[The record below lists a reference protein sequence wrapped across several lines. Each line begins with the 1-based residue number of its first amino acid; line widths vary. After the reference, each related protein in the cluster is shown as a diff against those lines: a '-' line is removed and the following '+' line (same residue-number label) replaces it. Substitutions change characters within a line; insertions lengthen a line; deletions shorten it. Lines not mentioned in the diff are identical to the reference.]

1 MTQKWYWADRG
12 RLVELLP
19 RATPL
24 QSKCIGISR
33 MGSLRVQ
40 VQQITLVAQLRGK
53 SRVQALEGQ
62 FRLQAGDWLV
72 LDRDSRP
79 TIQTGAT
86 GLCVG
91 LSICASDLQAASGDS
106 TRPLYV
112 GRGTLAPE
120 ERRMVMRLWRQAME
134 AAFSSQDGRGLDTS
148 NLLDYFSELQRDIHR
163 DAGRCPGRTKA
174 HRQQVFSRLQ
184 RTRLFMEGHRGQ
196 LVRSSELASL
206 ASLSACYYSRTFTA
220 VYGERPQ
227 ATAARIRLEYAA
239 ELLVMTADPV
249 ASVALAAGFENCCSF
264 ARAFR
269 ANFGMTASRFRLEN
283 TRSPQGAMRR
293 RTLRPDSLLVGMASS
308 SQARSDVAHPN
319 DGR

>member
-1 MTQKWYWADRG
+1 MTPNWYWADRG
-12 RLVELLP
+12 RLVEISP
-19 RATPL
+19 GPGPGTAPL
-24 QSKCIGISR
+24 GSSCVGVSR

-40 VQQITLVAQLRGK
+40 VQQVTLLVQLRGQ

-62 FRLQAGDWLV
+62 FRLRAGDWLV

-79 TIQTGAT
+79 RIQTGVS

-91 LSICASDLQAASGDS
+91 MTVSANDLLGTTKELA
-106 TRPLYV
+106 RPLYV
-112 GRGTLAPE
+112 GRGELSLD
-120 ERRMVMRLWRQAME
+120 ERRMMLRLWRQAME
-134 AAFSSQDGRGLDTS
+134 AAFTSTGERLDPT
-148 NLLDYFSELQRDIHR
+148 NLLGYFCEVQRDIHR

-196 LVRSSELASL
+196 PVRSSELASL

-239 ELLVMTADPV
+239 ELLTMTADPV
-249 ASVALAAGFENCCSF
+249 ASVASAAGFENCCSF

-269 ANFGMTASRFRLEN
+269 AHFGMTASRY
-283 TRSPQGAMRR
+283 RSDNASIAMSEMRR
-293 RTLRPDSLLVGMASS
+293 RVVRADSLLAGLTQPSH
-308 SQARSDVAHPN
+308 QRI
-319 DGR
+319 

>member
-1 MTQKWYWADRG
+1 MTSNWYWADRG
-12 RLVELLP
+12 RLVEIAP
-19 RATPL
+19 GTAP
-24 QSKCIGISR
+24 SGSSCVGISR

-40 VQQITLVAQLRGK
+40 VQQLTLFVQLRGQ
-53 SRVQALEGQ
+53 SRVQALEGH
-62 FRLQAGDWLV
+62 FRLRAGDWLV

-79 TIQTGAT
+79 RVQTGAS

-91 LSICASDLQAASGDS
+91 LTVSASDLQGTSKELA
-106 TRPLYV
+106 RPLYV
-112 GRGTLAPE
+112 GRGELALG
-120 ERRMVMRLWRQAME
+120 ERRMVLRLWRQAMK
-134 AAFSSQDGRGLDTS
+134 AAFASAGDRLDTTH
-148 NLLDYFSELQRDIHR
+148 LLAYFSELQREIHR

-196 LVRSSELASL
+196 PVRSSELASL

-239 ELLVMTADPV
+239 ELLTMTSDPV
-249 ASVALAAGFENCCSF
+249 ASVASAAGFENCCSF

-269 ANFGMTASRFRLEN
+269 AHFGVTASKYRLDN
-283 TRSPQGAMRR
+283 SRSEVSDLRR
-293 RTLRPDSLLVGMASS
+293 RVVRADALLAGLTQP
-308 SQARSDVAHPN
+308 SQVRA
-319 DGR
+319 